1 MSRPPRVLVLTA
13 SVGAGHDIPA
23 GWLARGIQERR
34 PDASVDTVDV
44 LDVMGPVL
52 HRVAEDA
59 MRSTF
64 GGNRLH
70 WVFDAQYL
78 LFARTAPL
86 RALGQS
92 ALYRSA
98 GSRLLAEV
106 HRRRP
111 DVVVSVYPA
120 ATEVLGRLRRTRRL
134 DSKAVAVITDLSSL
148 WYWASRGIDLHVV
161 THPESLREVERIAGP
176 RRAEAVRG
184 LYDERFLDPP
194 PPAEARRALG
204 LPPAGPVIVVSGGGW
219 GVSDIAGAVDACLGQ
234 PGAMVLALAGGNA
247 ALHDTLE
254 RRYAGRARVLPFVDD
269 MPTLLSAADVLVH
282 STAGLTVLEALLVG
296 CRPISYGWGI
306 GHVRLNDRAYR
317 RLGLARVAASRDELR
332 RAVSLAVRD
341 PRQPLAPRFARLPHA
356 ADLVLEL
363 AG

>member
-23 GWLARGIQERR
+23 ARLARGIHERR
-34 PDASVDTVDV
+34 PDASVDIVDV
-44 LDVMGPVL
+44 LDVMGPLV
-52 HRVAEDA
+52 HRAAEDT
-59 MRSTF
+59 MRRTF

-78 LFARTAPL
+78 LFARTAPF
-86 RALGQS
+86 RAVGQS

-106 HRRRP
+106 QRRRP

-134 DSKAVAVITDLSSL
+134 DAKAVAVITDLSSL
-148 WYWASRGIDLHVV
+148 WYWASRGIDLHLV
-161 THPESLREVERIAGP
+161 THPESLSEVERIAGTG
-176 RRAEAVRG
+176 RAEAVRG

-194 PPAEARRALG
+194 RQAAARHALA
-204 LPPAGPVIVVSGGGW
+204 LPPVGAVIVVSGGGW
-219 GVSDIAGAVDACLGQ
+219 GVGDIAGAVDVCHTQ
-234 PGAMVLALAGGNA
+234 PGATVLALAGTNT
-247 ALHDTLE
+247 ALQDRLE
-254 RRYAGRARVLPFVDD
+254 RLHAGRARVLPFVDD
-269 MPTLLSAADVLVH
+269 MPTLLAAADVLVH

-296 CRPISYGWGI
+296 CRPISYGWGV
-306 GHVRLNDRAYR
+306 GHIRLNDRAYR

-332 RAVSLAVRD
+332 RAVSLALRD
-341 PRQPLAPRFARLPHA
+341 PREPLAPRFATLPHA

-363 AG
+363 TA